1 MRDALKAALGADFK
15 AAGCP
20 CLCVNTETGGH
31 GRMLRPQAFRPGY
44 ARERVQ
50 HRKLRM
56 RRFGMRKGIDNAATA
71 GCCQGRELDVTRL
84 FPHLAL
90 ANREMLKQC

>member
-1 MRDALKAALGADFK
+1 MDGLKAAPGLRLWRSG
-15 AAGCP
+15 P
-20 CLCVNTETGGH
+20 PVSVQTQRRGH
-31 GRMLRPQAFRPGY
+31 GRRQRPQAFRPGH

-71 GCCQGRELDVTRL
+71 GCCQGRELGVARL
-84 FPHLAL
+84 LPHRSCEAG
-90 ANREMLKQC
+90 A

>member
-1 MRDALKAALGADFK
+1 M
-15 AAGCP
+15 
-20 CLCVNTETGGH
+20 NTETGGH